1 MNRRPTRKEVQPMVL
16 ALERE
21 PRQRRLWGQIVAR
34 AWDDDCFRQ
43 RLLAESEAVLREA
56 GIDVPGSI
64 PVRVVE
70 DGVVGDDGVC
80 LQLPPRP
87 SGDDLTEDDL
97 SVPGTANGPYGH
109 CPKTKPCSSCG
120 VCCV

>member
-1 MNRRPTRKEVQPMVL
+1 MVL

-34 AWDDDCFRQ
+34 AWVDDCFRQ
-43 RLLAESEAVLREA
+43 RLLAEPEAVLREA

-97 SVPGTANGPYGH
+97 SVPGTDNGPNGRFGR
-109 CPKTKPCSSCG
+109 TKRCDIWCI
-120 VCCV
+120 CC